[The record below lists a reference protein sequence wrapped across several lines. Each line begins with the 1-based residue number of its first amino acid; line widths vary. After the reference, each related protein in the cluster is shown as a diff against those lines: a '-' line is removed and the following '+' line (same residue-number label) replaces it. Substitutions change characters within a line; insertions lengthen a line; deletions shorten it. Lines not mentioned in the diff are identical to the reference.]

1 MRINLSVPYKDK
13 DAARRLGARWDS
25 GRRVW
30 YVENRESLAPFL
42 RWMPRHLTQPHKA
55 PQA

>member
-1 MRINLSVPYKDK
+1 MRVNLAVPFRDK

-30 YVENRESLAPFL
+30 YVENRQSLAPFL
-42 RWMPRHLTQPHKA
+42 RWMPRHLKQAHKG